1 MQVRYP
7 DAMIPIHCRSAF
19 AQEMW
24 PNNSDTPI
32 YALRDKMND
41 LQSNQWCTFLMDL
54 SSPSSFS
61 VRFISFCRLF
71 IHQPILFSCC
81 DVSSAHSPI
90 RKKLTNFHSFIM
102 FIIKNFVGHSNERT
116 ASAPI

>member
-32 YALRDKMND
+32 YALRDKLND
-41 LQSNQWCTFLMDL
+41 LQSNQ
-54 SSPSSFS
+54 
-61 VRFISFCRLF
+61 
-71 IHQPILFSCC
+71 
-81 DVSSAHSPI
+81 
-90 RKKLTNFHSFIM
+90 
-102 FIIKNFVGHSNERT
+102 
-116 ASAPI
+116 